1 MASLYKWSRGE
12 IIRYYGGIIIEFEH
26 ISVLPEETIEN
37 LNIKPDGIYADL
49 TLGKGGHS
57 KKILEKLSDKGRLIA
72 FDQDMEAIMAAKE
85 NLKDFSNV
93 IYVNTNFENF
103 ESTLKDLNISKI
115 DGALMDIGVSSYQI
129 DNANRGFSYMHDGPL
144 DMRMDVE
151 NELTAEKIVNEYS
164 KEELTE
170 IFSKYGE
177 ERFSKTIARNI
188 VDYRNKQRID
198 TTFKLRDIVNK
209 SVRSKEAHPEKRVFQ
224 ALRIEVNRE
233 LEVLENTI
241 EDVVDHLNVGGRL
254 CIITFH
260 SLEDRIVK
268 NKFKDLEKDCTCPP
282 ELPVCVCDTVRK
294 VKIITNK
301 PIVAGKKELS
311 ENSRSKSAKLRVCQR
326 V

>member
-1 MASLYKWSRGE
+1 M
-12 IIRYYGGIIIEFEH
+12 EFEH

-57 KKILEKLSDKGRLIA
+57 KRILEKLSDKGRLIA
-72 FDQDMEAIMAAKE
+72 FDQDREAIMAAKE

-129 DNANRGFSYMHDGPL
+129 DNADRGFSYMHDGPL

-209 SVRSKEAHPEKRVFQ
+209 SVKTKEAHPEKRVFQ

-268 NKFKDLEKDCTCPP
+268 NKFKELEKDCTCPP
-282 ELPVCVCDTVRK
+282 GLPVCVCDTVQK

>member
-1 MASLYKWSRGE
+1 M
-12 IIRYYGGIIIEFEH
+12 EFEH
-26 ISVLPEETIEN
+26 ISVLAEETIEN

-57 KKILEKLSDKGRLIA
+57 KKILEKLSDKSRLIA
-72 FDQDMEAIMAAKE
+72 FDQDKEAIMAAKK

-129 DNANRGFSYMHDGPL
+129 DNASRGFSYMHDGPL
-144 DMRMDVE
+144 DMRMDIE
-151 NELTAEKIVNEYS
+151 NELTAETIVNEYS

-209 SVRSKEAHPEKRVFQ
+209 SVRTKEAHPEKRVFQ

-282 ELPVCVCDTVRK
+282 GLPVCVCDAVRK

>member
-1 MASLYKWSRGE
+1 M
-12 IIRYYGGIIIEFEH
+12 EFEH

-72 FDQDMEAIMAAKE
+72 FDQDKEAIMAAKE

-103 ESTLKDLNISKI
+103 ESTLKELNISKI

-282 ELPVCVCDTVRK
+282 GLPVCVCDTVRK

>member
-1 MASLYKWSRGE
+1 M
-12 IIRYYGGIIIEFEH
+12 EFEH
-26 ISVLPEETIEN
+26 ISVLAEETIEN

-72 FDQDMEAIMAAKE
+72 FDQDKEAIMAAKE

-129 DNANRGFSYMHDGPL
+129 DNASRGFSYMHDGPL
-144 DMRMDVE
+144 DMRMDIE
-151 NELTAEKIVNEYS
+151 NELTAETIVNEYS

-209 SVRSKEAHPEKRVFQ
+209 SVRTKEAHPEKRVFQ

-282 ELPVCVCDTVRK
+282 GLPVCVCDTVRK
-294 VKIITNK
+294 LKIITNK
-301 PIVAGKKELS
+301 PIVAGNKELS

>member
-1 MASLYKWSRGE
+1 M
-12 IIRYYGGIIIEFEH
+12 EFEH
-26 ISVLPEETIEN
+26 ISVLAEETIEN

-57 KKILEKLSDKGRLIA
+57 KKILEKLSDRGRLIA
-72 FDQDMEAIMAAKE
+72 FDQDKEAIMAAKE

-129 DNANRGFSYMHDGPL
+129 DNASRGFSYMHDGPL
-144 DMRMDVE
+144 DMRMDIE
-151 NELTAEKIVNEYS
+151 NELTAETIVNEYS

-282 ELPVCVCDTVRK
+282 GLPVCVCDTVKK